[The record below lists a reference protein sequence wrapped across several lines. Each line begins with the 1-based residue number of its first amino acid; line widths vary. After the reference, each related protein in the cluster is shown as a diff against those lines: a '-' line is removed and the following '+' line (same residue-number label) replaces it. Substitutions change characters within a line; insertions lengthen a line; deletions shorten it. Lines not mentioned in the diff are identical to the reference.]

1 MADGNLHGIGG
12 TTWEAEMKYAVAA
25 IVCAAAL
32 AGCAGTQSQMRL
44 LENQNALRIE
54 PTSGPGYDYTV
65 VVKNVKD
72 VGYNPDNKADRDD
85 IALRAI
91 AAQCPNAAITKEEA
105 IETGTYLLGNPSRDY
120 FMRIRCRPT

>member
-1 MADGNLHGIGG
+1 MR
-12 TTWEAEMKYAVAA
+12 YAVAA
-25 IVCAAAL
+25 VLCAAAL

-44 LENQNALRIE
+44 LENQNALRVE

-72 VGYNPDNKADRDD
+72 IGYNPDNKADRES

-91 AAQCPNAAITKEEA
+91 GTQCPSAVIAKEEV
-105 IETGTYLLGNPSRDY
+105 IETGAYLLGNPSRDY
-120 FMRIRCRPT
+120 FMRIRCRPA

>member
-1 MADGNLHGIGG
+1 MSRVLATLL
-12 TTWEAEMKYAVAA
+12 
-25 IVCAAAL
+25 CAAVL
-32 AGCAGTQSQMRL
+32 AGCAGTQTQMRL
-44 LENQNALRIE
+44 LENQNALRVE

-72 VGYNPDNKADRDD
+72 VGYNPDNRADRES

-91 AAQCPNAAITKEEA
+91 STQCPSAAIAKEEV

-120 FMRIRCRPT
+120 FMRIRCRPA